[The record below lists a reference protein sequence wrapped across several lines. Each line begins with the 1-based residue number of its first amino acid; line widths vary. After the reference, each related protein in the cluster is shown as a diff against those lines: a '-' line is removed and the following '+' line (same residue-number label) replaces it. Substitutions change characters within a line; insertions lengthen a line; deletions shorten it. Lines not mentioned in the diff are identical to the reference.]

1 MTDKDLAYL
10 AERAIE
16 LVEADQDIKLTAHD
30 LYFIG
35 QKIMNQSGAYFEVP
49 SKMNEE

>member
-16 LVEADQDIKLTAHD
+16 LVETDQDIKLTAHD

-35 QKIMNQSGAYFEVP
+35 QKIMNNSGAYYEVK
-49 SKMNEE
+49 SSI